1 MVKHYLLIS
10 FLLIFSCSATSSPI
24 KIICTT
30 DNTKSSLHVVALK
43 KFAELITKYSNN
55 RLEAEIHFRGNE
67 NFPAILG
74 EEDNMTM
81 VMNSHQRI
89 HITVLAS
96 GNASLQASILEF
108 LMLPYIFRD
117 TESAIRLFKSSFM
130 INDVNA
136 VLANRH
142 NVRAIG
148 WLIGGFRHLTTSTKP
163 VRTLQDLKGM
173 SIRTPRNRLM
183 RDTYIALG
191 ADVVPL
197 NWSDTFSAL
206 ESGVVEGQE
215 NPYSVIV
222 DSKFWNAKQKY
233 VTNNGPFLW
242 VGPIL
247 INEQFFQALPRD
259 LQQVVLK
266 AGKEASEF
274 EWQWQHDRTNTFKD
288 ILLSQNMQI
297 LDLQD
302 KSEWVSVTQ
311 PLWHKYYKY
320 IGYGDPAQGEETL
333 NKVLKI
339 TNARVKSPLF

>member
-1 MVKHYLLIS
+1 MIKYYLFLSSLVIS
-10 FLLIFSCSATSSPI
+10 SFSVISAPI
-24 KIICTT
+24 KIICST
-30 DNTKSSLHVVALK
+30 DNTESSLHVVALK
-43 KFAELITKYSNN
+43 KFGELIAKYSNN
-55 RLEAEIHFRGNE
+55 QLVAEIHFRGNE
-67 NFPAILG
+67 SFPAIMG

-81 VMNSHQRI
+81 VMNSHQRL

-117 TESAIRLFKSSFM
+117 KESAIRLFKSSFM
-130 INDVNA
+130 VDEVNE
-136 VLANRH
+136 VLAEKH

-163 VRTLQDLKGM
+163 VKTLQDIKGM
-173 SIRTPRNRLM
+173 NIRTPRNRLM

-191 ADVVPL
+191 AEVVPL

-206 ESGVVEGQE
+206 ESGIVEGQE

-242 VGPIL
+242 VGPML
-247 INEQFFQALPRD
+247 INEEFFQHLPKD

-274 EWQWQHDRTNTFKD
+274 EWQWQHERTSTFKD
-288 ILLSQNMQI
+288 VLLSHNMQI

-302 KSEWVSVTQ
+302 KSKWVNATRA
-311 PLWHKYYKY
+311 LWHKYYKF
-320 IGYGDPAQGEETL
+320 IGYGDPKQGKATL

-339 TNARVKSPLF
+339 TKAAIK

>member
-1 MVKHYLLIS
+1 M
-10 FLLIFSCSATSSPI
+10 
-24 KIICTT
+24 
-30 DNTKSSLHVVALK
+30 
-43 KFAELITKYSNN
+43 
-55 RLEAEIHFRGNE
+55 
-67 NFPAILG
+67 G

-81 VMNSHQRI
+81 VMNSHQRL

-117 TESAIRLFKSSFM
+117 KESAIRLFKSSFM
-130 INDVNA
+130 MEEVNE
-136 VLANRH
+136 VLAEKH

-163 VRTLQDLKGM
+163 VKTLQDIKGM
-173 SIRTPRNRLM
+173 NIRTPRNRLM

-191 ADVVPL
+191 AEVVPL

-242 VGPIL
+242 VGPML
-247 INEQFFQALPRD
+247 INEEFFQRLPKD
-259 LQQVVLK
+259 LQQVV
-266 AGKEASEF
+266 
-274 EWQWQHDRTNTFKD
+274 
-288 ILLSQNMQI
+288 
-297 LDLQD
+297 
-302 KSEWVSVTQ
+302 
-311 PLWHKYYKY
+311 
-320 IGYGDPAQGEETL
+320 
-333 NKVLKI
+333 
-339 TNARVKSPLF
+339 